1 MEGVVNKGEVEKLL
15 NFDAELMRFEV
26 ILKHAGCY
34 VYIRSKK
41 NVLFMWIIVIQ
52 YHSIILEYLKKNN
65 FVLKILYFV

>member
-1 MEGVVNKGEVEKLL
+1 MNKGEIEKLL

-41 NVLFMWIIVIQ
+41 NVLFMWIIVIE
-52 YHSIILEYLKKNN
+52 YHIRIFEEK
-65 FVLKILYFV
+65 